1 MLYNNT
7 CARKI
12 PRQLYFSTIYNWR
25 EVRCESM
32 SNVIVKENETLDS
45 ALRRFKRSCA
55 KAGIQQEIRKRE
67 HYEKPSVR
75 RMNLCIKLIIKPLR
89 SLLKLLFNRIFYVA
103 LALVVQLA
111 WLLIA
116 LFRLMEY
123 SRWVTIG
130 MQAIGFLVV
139 LWIVNKKINPSYKLA
154 WTMLILIFPVFGV
167 SLYLLFGKSRIGAVM
182 EQHYQN
188 LIDETAEYLE
198 GSELTRKRL
207 NEDDRS
213 MRIQSDYI
221 WQYSRYPV
229 HENTTAEYFQVGDDM
244 FPVLVHELEQAK
256 HFIFIEY
263 FIINDGVMWQTIL
276 NILEKKAKE
285 GVDVRLIYDGF
296 GCLTTL
302 PYKYDQE
309 MRRRGIKCEVFNR
322 FRPILN
328 IIQNNRDHRKICVID
343 GWTGFTGGINLADE
357 YINQRKRFGH
367 WKDTAVMLKGEGV
380 WNMTA
385 MFLYM
390 WGIVTRTDTSL
401 DFGNYVPHRWHPND
415 FPGSGYVQPFCDS
428 PLDDEIVGEN
438 VYLNI
443 INRAKNYVYICT
455 PYLIIDN
462 EMMTALCLAA
472 KSGVD
477 VRIMTP
483 GIPDKKMVFLLT
495 QSYYKQLLEAG
506 VKIYEYQPGFL
517 HAKSFV
523 CDDKVGVVGTINLD
537 YRSLYLHF
545 EDGVWMYKN
554 DVILDIRDDFTE
566 TLEYCDPIDL
576 AFCQK
581 RNIVVRAIQNVLRV
595 FAPLL

>member
-1 MLYNNT
+1 
-7 CARKI
+7 
-12 PRQLYFSTIYNWR
+12 
-25 EVRCESM
+25 
-32 SNVIVKENETLDS
+32 
-45 ALRRFKRSCA
+45 
-55 KAGIQQEIRKRE
+55 
-67 HYEKPSVR
+67 
-75 RMNLCIKLIIKPLR
+75 MNLFIKLIIKPLR

-116 LFRLMEY
+116 LFRIMEY

-167 SLYLLFGKSRIGAVM
+167 SLYLLFGKSRIGTVM

-244 FPVLVHELEQAK
+244 FPVLVRELKQAK
-256 HFIFIEY
+256 KYIFIEY

-276 NILEKKAKE
+276 NILEKKAAE

-302 PYKYDQE
+302 PHKYYEELQKK
-309 MRRRGIKCEVFNR
+309 GIKCQVFNP

-328 IIQNNRDHRKICVID
+328 IIQNNRDHRKLCIID
-343 GWTGFTGGINLADE
+343 GWVGFTGGINLADE
-357 YINQRKRFGH
+357 YINQKARFGH
-367 WKDTAVMLKGEGV
+367 WKDTAVMLKGEAV
-380 WNMTA
+380 WNMTV
-385 MFLYM
+385 MFLHM
-390 WGIVTRTDTSL
+390 WAVIGRSEESIDYEAY
-401 DFGNYVPHRWHPND
+401 FPHRYHEGEFESD
-415 FPGSGYVQPFCDS
+415 GFVQPFCDT
-428 PLDDEIVGEN
+428 PLDEEVVGED

-443 INRAKNYVYICT
+443 INKAKKYVYICT

-483 GIPDKKMVFLLT
+483 GIPDKKLVFILT
-495 QSYYKQLLEAG
+495 QSYYRQLLEAG

-523 CDDKVGVVGTINLD
+523 SDDEIGVVGTINLD

-545 EDGVWMYKN
+545 EDGVWIYRN
-554 DVILDIRDDFTE
+554 RVIQDIKDDFIQTM
-566 TLEYCDPIDL
+566 EYCRQIEPE
-576 AFCQK
+576 FCLN
-581 RNIVVRAIQNVLRV
+581 RNIGLRIMQNIFRA
-595 FAPLL
+595 FAPLM

>member
-1 MLYNNT
+1 
-7 CARKI
+7 
-12 PRQLYFSTIYNWR
+12 
-25 EVRCESM
+25 
-32 SNVIVKENETLDS
+32 
-45 ALRRFKRSCA
+45 
-55 KAGIQQEIRKRE
+55 
-67 HYEKPSVR
+67 
-75 RMNLCIKLIIKPLR
+75 
-89 SLLKLLFNRIFYVA
+89 
-103 LALVVQLA
+103 
-111 WLLIA
+111 
-116 LFRLMEY
+116 
-123 SRWVTIG
+123 
-130 MQAIGFLVV
+130 
-139 LWIVNKKINPSYKLA
+139 
-154 WTMLILIFPVFGV
+154 MLILIFPVFGGT
-167 SLYLLFGKSRIGAVM
+167 LYLLFGKSRIGAVM
-182 EQHYQN
+182 EQHYQK
-188 LIDETAEYLE
+188 LIDETSEYLDE
-198 GSELTRKRL
+198 SECTRKHL
-207 NEDDRS
+207 MEDDQS
-213 MRIQSDYI
+213 MAIQSEYI
-221 WQYSRYPV
+221 WKYSRYPV
-229 HENTTAEYFQVGDDM
+229 HENTSAEYFQVGDDM

-302 PYKYDQE
+302 PYKYYEE
-309 MRRRGIKCEVFNR
+309 MRKRGIKCQVFNP

-390 WGIVTRTDTSL
+390 WGIVTNTDTSS
-401 DFGNYVPHRWHPND
+401 DFANYVPHRWHPDD
-415 FPGSGYVQPFCDS
+415 FEGSGYVQPFCDS
-428 PLDDEIVGEN
+428 PLDDEVVGEN

-483 GIPDKKMVFLLT
+483 GIPDKKW
-495 QSYYKQLLEAG
+495 
-506 VKIYEYQPGFL
+506 
-517 HAKSFV
+517 SF
-523 CDDKVGVVGTINLD
+523 
-537 YRSLYLHF
+537 F
-545 EDGVWMYKN
+545 
-554 DVILDIRDDFTE
+554 
-566 TLEYCDPIDL
+566 
-576 AFCQK
+576 
-581 RNIVVRAIQNVLRV
+581 
-595 FAPLL
+595 

>member
-1 MLYNNT
+1 
-7 CARKI
+7 
-12 PRQLYFSTIYNWR
+12 
-25 EVRCESM
+25 
-32 SNVIVKENETLDS
+32 
-45 ALRRFKRSCA
+45 
-55 KAGIQQEIRKRE
+55 
-67 HYEKPSVR
+67 
-75 RMNLCIKLIIKPLR
+75 MNLIIKLIIKPMR

-103 LALVVQLA
+103 LALIVQLA

-130 MQAIGFLVV
+130 MQAVGVLVV

-154 WTMLILIFPVFGV
+154 WTMLILIFPVFGGT
-167 SLYLLFGKSRIGAVM
+167 LYLLFGKSRIGAVM
-182 EQHYQN
+182 EQHYQK
-188 LIDETAEYLE
+188 LIDETSEYLDE
-198 GSELTRKRL
+198 SESTRKHL
-207 NEDDRS
+207 MEDDQS
-213 MRIQSDYI
+213 MAIQSEYI
-221 WQYSRYPV
+221 WKYSRYPV
-229 HENTTAEYFQVGDDM
+229 HENTSAEYFQVGDDM
-244 FPVLVHELEQAK
+244 FPVFVHELEQAK

-276 NILEKKAKE
+276 NILEKKAKA

-302 PYKYDQE
+302 PYKYYED
-309 MRRRGIKCEVFNR
+309 MRKRGIKCQVFNP

-390 WGIVTRTDTSL
+390 WGIVSRTDTSSE
-401 DFGNYVPHRWHPND
+401 FENYLPHRWHPEE
-415 FPGSGYVQPFCDS
+415 FEGSGYVQPFCDS
-428 PLDDEIVGEN
+428 PLDDEVVGEN

-443 INRAKNYVYICT
+443 INRARKYVYICT

-472 KSGVD
+472 KSGID

-483 GIPDKKMVFLLT
+483 GIPDKRLVFLLT
-495 QSYYKQLLEAG
+495 QSYYSQLLEAG

-545 EDGVWMYKN
+545 EDGVWLYKN
-554 DVILDIRDDFTE
+554 DVVLDIRDDFLE
-566 TLEYCDPIDL
+566 TLEYCKNIDL
-576 AFCQK
+576 EFCMR
-581 RNIVVRAIQNVLRV
+581 RNIAVRAMQNVLRV